1 MYNILFNYPSISY
14 LMQSGIYNYWITESI
29 NALDEDIYYK
39 DIVDSNEFLDNSKT
53 LISKRL
59 LNIFLFLIYIMF
71 SSLFVFILEII
82 IKNSQNLM

>member
-29 NALDEDIYYK
+29 NALDEDIFYK